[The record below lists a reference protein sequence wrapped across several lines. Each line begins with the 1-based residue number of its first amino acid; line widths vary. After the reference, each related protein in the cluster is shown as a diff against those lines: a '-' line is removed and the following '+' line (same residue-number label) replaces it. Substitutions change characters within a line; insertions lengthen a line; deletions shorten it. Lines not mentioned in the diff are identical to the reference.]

1 MNRLRVVVVDDH
13 QLVLEAVRAALMDE
27 KEIEIVGETTH
38 GREAPAIAARE
49 AADIVLLDLRMPD
62 VDGLALIEELV
73 GSGGRLKVVVL
84 SGVDDPDAARQSLE
98 RGASAFVFKH
108 IDPRDLA
115 ATLRQVAEGTVFSHN
130 VGAPEDRRERAA
142 RGVGLTPREGEIL
155 TALGTGK
162 ANKQIAFDLGVTE
175 QAVKYHLTNVYRKL
189 GATNRVE
196 ALRLAGER
204 GLLETRLR
212 VTA

>member
-13 QLVLEAVRAALMDE
+13 QLVLEAVRAALMGE
-27 KEIEIVGETTH
+27 EEIEIVGETIH
-38 GREAPAIAARE
+38 GREAPGLAART

-62 VDGLALIEELV
+62 MDGLSLIEEIV
-73 GSGGRLKVVVL
+73 AGGRTKVVVL

-115 ATLRQVAEGTVFSHN
+115 AALRQVAEGTVFSHN
-130 VGAPEDRRERAA
+130 IGAPADRREVVA
-142 RGVGLTPREGEIL
+142 RGLGLTRRESEIL
-155 TALGTGK
+155 TALGTGQ
-162 ANKQIAFDLGVTE
+162 ANKQIAFELGVTE

-189 GATNRVE
+189 GAQNRVE

-204 GLLETRLR
+204 GLLDTRLR
-212 VTA
+212 VPA

>member
-27 KEIEIVGETTH
+27 EEIEIVGETTH
-38 GREAPAIAARE
+38 GLEAPAIAARE

-73 GSGGRLKVVVL
+73 GGGGRLKVVVL

-130 VGAPEDRRERAA
+130 VGAPEDRREAAA
-142 RGVGLTPREGEIL
+142 RGVGLTRREAEIL

-189 GATNRVE
+189 GAQNRVE
-196 ALRLAGER
+196 ALRLAAER

>member
-1 MNRLRVVVVDDH
+1 MKRLRVVVVDDH
-13 QLVLEAVRAALMDE
+13 QLVLEAVRAALMGE
-27 KEIEIVGETTH
+27 EEIEIVGETTH
-38 GREAPAIAARE
+38 GLEAPALAARA

-62 VDGLALIEELV
+62 VHGLSLIEEIV
-73 GSGGRLKVVVL
+73 AGGAKVVVL
-84 SGVDDPDAARQSLE
+84 SGGEDPDAARQSLE

-115 ATLRQVAEGTVFSHN
+115 ATLRQVEEGTVFSQHL
-130 VGAPEDRRERAA
+130 GAPEDRREIAA
-142 RGVGLTPREGEIL
+142 RGIGLTRREGEIL

-162 ANKQIAFDLGVTE
+162 ANKQIALDLGVTE

-189 GATNRVE
+189 GAQNRVE
-196 ALRLAGER
+196 ALRLAAER
-204 GLLETRLR
+204 GLIETRLQ

>member
-1 MNRLRVVVVDDH
+1 MG
-13 QLVLEAVRAALMDE
+13 EE
-27 KEIEIVGETTH
+27 EIEIVGETIH
-38 GREAPAIAARE
+38 GREAPGLAART

-62 VDGLALIEELV
+62 VDGLSLIEEIV
-73 GSGGRLKVVVL
+73 AGGRTKVVIL

-115 ATLRQVAEGTVFSHN
+115 AALRQVAEGTVFSHN
-130 VGAPEDRRERAA
+130 VGAPEDRREVAA
-142 RGVGLTPREGEIL
+142 RGVGLTRREGEIL

-162 ANKQIAFDLGVTE
+162 ANKQIAFELGVTE

-189 GATNRVE
+189 GAQNRVE
-196 ALRLAGER
+196 ALRLATER

-212 VTA
+212 VPA